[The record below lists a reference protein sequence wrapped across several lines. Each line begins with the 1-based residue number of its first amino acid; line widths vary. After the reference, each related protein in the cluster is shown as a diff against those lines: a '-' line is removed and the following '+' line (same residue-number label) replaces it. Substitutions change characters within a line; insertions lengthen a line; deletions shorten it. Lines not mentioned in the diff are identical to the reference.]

1 MDNRPFVS
9 IIIPV
14 YNANRYIAKCLSA
27 IALSSYSSF
36 EVIVVDDGSTDDSSE
51 IARKT
56 GATVLKLSSQSGPAA
71 ARNFGSKEARG
82 DILLF
87 VDSDI
92 VIQKDTLSQIVY
104 DFDTKSDIAALFGSY
119 DDSPAEQN
127 FSSLY
132 MNLRHH
138 FVHQN
143 SNTEATTFWAGCGA
157 IRKAVFEAVGG
168 YDYNKYSRPCIED
181 IELGLRLR
189 KNGYQI
195 YLDKNIQVKH
205 LKKWTLKSVIRTD
218 IFHRAIPWT
227 KLILTSQEMITDLN
241 LQFSHKISA
250 VLLGLT
256 IIIVPLLFFI
266 PELIVVI
273 LTLVTAIFI
282 LNNKLFI
289 FFLKRKGL
297 VFTLLAFKMHLLYFF
312 YSGASYASCWILY
325 KIRIIK

>member
-1 MDNRPFVS
+1 MDKQPLIS

-14 YNANRYIAKCLSA
+14 YNAGRYFAKCLSA

-36 EVIVVDDGSTDDSSE
+36 EVIVVDDGSSDDSSE

-56 GATVLKLSSQSGPAA
+56 GAHVMKLSSQSGPAT
-71 ARNFGSKEARG
+71 ARNYGSKEAKG

-92 VIQKDTLSQIVY
+92 VIHRDTLSQVVH
-104 DFDTKSDIAALFGSY
+104 DFVTKPDIAALFGSY

-127 FSSLY
+127 FSSQY

-157 IRKAVFEAVGG
+157 IRKTAFEAVGG
-168 YDYNKYSRPCIED
+168 YDCKKYSRPCIED

-189 KNGYQI
+189 KNGYKI

-205 LKKWTLKSVIRTD
+205 LKKWTLNSVIRTD

-227 KLILTSQEMITDLN
+227 KLILTSQHMITDLN
-241 LQFSHKISA
+241 LQFSQKISTA
-250 VLLGLT
+250 LLGLT
-256 IIIVPLLFFI
+256 IILVPLLFFI
-266 PELIVVI
+266 PKLTIVI
-273 LTLVTAIFI
+273 ISLLTVIFI

-289 FFLKRKGL
+289 FFLKRKGFL
-297 VFTLLAFKMHLLYFF
+297 FTLSAFMMHLLYFF
-312 YSGASYASCWILY
+312 YSGASYVSCWLLY
-325 KIRIIK
+325 RIRTIK